1 MSSLRS
7 TKTRVFSCGD
17 VTPTWDSTSD
27 EIPPLQAALEQVKES
42 ERQGVSQLEAKVNIL
57 VEAQIQLQAAED
69 EKKKA
74 LQKEQPGLVSFP
86 HSNVPSNDFLRSC
99 VTCRFGAT
107 QALGRP
113 MTRMLGHH
121 QHTRNS
127 PSIHCTIPLFD
138 FHGLLNQLSHCLFD
152 VMAPPSF
159 TMERSQVEK
168 ENHDDIVMG
177 EELREVLN

>member
-1 MSSLRS
+1 MRS
-7 TKTRVFSCGD
+7 
-17 VTPTWDSTSD
+17 
-27 EIPPLQAALEQVKES
+27 PL
-42 ERQGVSQLEAKVNIL
+42 SQSAEFLQVNIL

-74 LQKEQPGLVSFP
+74 LQKEQLGLVSFP